1 MAVCVV
7 TDSACD
13 LPPDLA
19 TELGIRIVPLTI
31 RFGDEEFVD
40 RRDLT
45 PAEFWAR
52 CAASPVLP
60 ETAAPPPGLFEEAF
74 RAAAADGADGIV
86 CVNLS
91 GRLSATIE
99 SARVAA
105 KAVAPDIPVKV
116 IDSLSLTMGLGMMCV
131 LAARRA
137 REGAA
142 LEEVAAV
149 VDDLIGRTK
158 VFATLDT
165 LENLKKGGRI
175 GGAAALVG
183 SMLSIKPVIEVRN
196 GVVEQESKQRTRS
209 RALAYLVD
217 KVRSFGQVE
226 NLSIVHGNAPDVEE
240 FRTMLAPVYPGEIVV
255 SQLGAVIGTHGGPR
269 AMGVVFHVP
278 SR

>member
-13 LPPDLA
+13 LPADLA

-31 RFGDEEFVD
+31 RFGDEELVD

-74 RAAAADGADGIV
+74 RAAAAEGADGIV
-86 CVNLS
+86 CINLS
-91 GRLSATIE
+91 EQLSATIE

-105 KAVAPDIPVKV
+105 KAVAAEIPVVV
-116 IDSLSLTMGLGMMCV
+116 IDSQSLTMGLGMMCV

-137 REGAA
+137 REGAS
-142 LEEVAAV
+142 LEEVAALV
-149 VDDLIGRTK
+149 EDLIPRTK

-175 GGAAALVG
+175 GGASALVG
-183 SMLSIKPVIEVRN
+183 SLLSIKPVIEVRN
-196 GVVEQESKQRTRS
+196 GVVEAESKQRTRS

-217 KVRSFGQVE
+217 KVRSFGEVE
-226 NLSIVHGNAPDVEE
+226 NLAIVHGDAGDVEE
-240 FRTMLAPVYPGEIVV
+240 FRSMLAAVYPHEILVA
-255 SQLGAVIGTHGGPR
+255 QLGPVIGAHGGPR

>member
-1 MAVCVV
+1 MPVHVV

-13 LPPDLA
+13 LPPELA
-19 TELGIRIVPLTI
+19 AELGIRIVPLTI
-31 RFGDEEFVD
+31 RFADEEFVD

-60 ETAAPPPGLFEEAF
+60 ETAAPAPGLFEDAF
-74 RAAAADGADGIV
+74 RAAATEGADGIV
-86 CVNLS
+86 CINLS

-105 KAVAPDIPVKV
+105 KAVAADIPVRV

-131 LAARRA
+131 LAARAA
-137 REGAA
+137 REGAS

-149 VDDLIGRTK
+149 VDDLVGRTR

-183 SMLSIKPVIEVRN
+183 SVLSIKPVIEVRG

-217 KVRSFGQVE
+217 KVRSFGAVE
-226 NLSIVHGNAPDVEE
+226 NLAIVHGNAPDVEE
-240 FRTMLAPVYPGEIVV
+240 FRTLLASAYPGEIVV
-255 SQLGAVIGTHGGPR
+255 SELGPVIGTHSGPR

-278 SR
+278 AR

>member
-13 LPPDLA
+13 LPLDLA

-91 GRLSATIE
+91 GRLSATVE

-105 KAVAPDIPVKV
+105 KTVAPDIPVRV

-137 REGAA
+137 HEGAS
-142 LEEVAAV
+142 LEDVAAV
-149 VDDLIGRTK
+149 VDDLIGRTRI
-158 VFATLDT
+158 FATLDT

-183 SMLSIKPVIEVRN
+183 SVLSIKPVIEVRN

-209 RALAYLVD
+209 RALTYLVD
-217 KVRSFGQVE
+217 KVRSFGKVE

-240 FRTMLAPVYPGEIVV
+240 FRAMLAAVYPGEIVV

>member
-60 ETAAPPPGLFEEAF
+60 ETAAPPPGLFEQAF
-74 RAAAADGADGIV
+74 RAAAAEGADGIV

-137 REGAA
+137 AEGAS

-149 VDDLIGRTK
+149 VEDLIGRTK
-158 VFATLDT
+158 IFATLDT
-165 LENLKKGGRI
+165 LENLRKGGRI

-183 SMLSIKPVIEVRN
+183 SMLSIKPVIEVRG
-196 GVVEQESKQRTRS
+196 GVVEQESRQRTRS

-226 NLSIVHGNAPDVEE
+226 NLAVVHGNAPDVEE
-240 FRTMLAPVYPGEIVV
+240 FRTMLAAVYPGEIVE

>member
-116 IDSLSLTMGLGMMCV
+116 IDSLSLTMGLGVMCV

-137 REGAA
+137 REGAS

-240 FRTMLAPVYPGEIVV
+240 FRAMLAPVYPGEIVV

>member
-1 MAVCVV
+1 MAVRVV

-13 LPPDLA
+13 LPPELA
-19 TELGIRIVPLTI
+19 AELGIRIVPLTI

-45 PAEFWAR
+45 SAEFWAR
-52 CAASPVLP
+52 CKASPILP

-74 RAAAADGADGIV
+74 RAAAAEGADGIV
-86 CVNLS
+86 CINLS

-99 SARVAA
+99 AARVAA
-105 KAVAPDIPVKV
+105 KAVEPDIPVRV

-131 LAARRA
+131 LAARHAASGASLEDVA
-137 REGAA
+137 R
-142 LEEVAAV
+142 V
-149 VDDLIGRTK
+149 VDDLVGRTR

-183 SMLSIKPVIEVRN
+183 SMLSIKPVIEVRA

-217 KVRSFGQVE
+217 KVRSFGAVE
-226 NLSIVHGNAPDVEE
+226 NLAIVHGDAPDVEE
-240 FRTMLAPVYPGEIVV
+240 FRAMLAAVYPGEILV
-255 SQLGAVIGTHGGPR
+255 SQLGPVIGTHGGPR

-278 SR
+278 AA